1 MLRSK
6 SDIFNDYLHFS
17 YSSLSE
23 KGREGERWRGLR
35 KGKQKGKENMGRG
48 GGKEKRISEGVVEG
62 GGEVDDDGCYIFPN
76 MLYVRKLGPIASG
89 SGHLPFSSSSFPSY
103 LRLPRRLPLGGGYT
117 APGCDRQTDT
127 QFHRD
132 RRKDK
137 MENVDRGDLPRKA
150 IYSSM

>member
-35 KGKQKGKENMGRG
+35 KGTQKGKENMGRR

-62 GGEVDDDGCYIFPN
+62 GGGLTMTDVTYFPICCT
-76 MLYVRKLGPIASG
+76 LGSWDPLLLAPATSHSPLPPSFHTSG
-89 SGHLPFSSSSFPSY
+89 FPDVCLSEGGILPQDV
-103 LRLPRRLPLGGGYT
+103 T
-117 APGCDRQTDT
+117 DRQTHSFTETDGKT
-127 QFHRD
+127 
-132 RRKDK
+132 KWK
-137 MENVDRGDLPRKA
+137 M
-150 IYSSM
+150 